1 MRLNRLKIEIRGYLF
16 LIKIKLFENQK
27 FINGKKYNGKFAYF
41 KKKL

>member
-16 LIKIKLFENQK
+16 SIKIKLFENQK
-27 FINGKKYNGKFAYF
+27 FIDGKKYNGKFAYF